1 MHRTN
6 WTKYGWVLVLLAVG
20 ALWLRVENQQL
31 GATAHAAPSD
41 VAAADAPLT
50 PSTMAV
56 VDVAVIFKR
65 YRTFN
70 NEMAKIKE
78 DIESFDQYVKRE
90 VQVLKVM
97 GDQLAL
103 LKPGSDEHKRLE
115 DEAAAKTG
123 DLQAQ
128 VTTKKAQL
136 LQTEAETYFDAYEKL
151 ETAVK
156 IVSRKKKIGFVFR
169 FSSDEMKR
177 DDRNSVLQGV
187 NRAVITY
194 PADND
199 ITAAVLEELNRT

>member
-1 MHRTN
+1 MNHTN

-20 ALWLRVENQQL
+20 ALWLRIENQQF
-31 GATAHAAPSD
+31 GSSAQAAPSD
-41 VAAADAPLT
+41 VAAADAPLA

-65 YRTFN
+65 YRAFN
-70 NEMAKIKE
+70 TEMAKIKE
-78 DIESFDQYVKRE
+78 DIEAFDQYVKRE

-97 GDQLAL
+97 GDELAL
-103 LKPGSDEHKRLE
+103 LKPGSAEHKRLE
-115 DEAAAKTG
+115 DEAATKTS

-151 ETAVK
+151 QNAVK

-177 DDRNSVLQGV
+177 EDRNSVLQGV